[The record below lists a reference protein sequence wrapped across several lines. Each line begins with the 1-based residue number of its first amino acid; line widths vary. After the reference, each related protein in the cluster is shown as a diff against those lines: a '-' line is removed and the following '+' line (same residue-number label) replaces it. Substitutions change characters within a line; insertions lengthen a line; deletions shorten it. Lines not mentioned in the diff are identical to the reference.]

1 MSDSPELAPTST
13 PQRARASVFLWR
25 GEVGARGPLSA
36 GRRGGANPPR
46 ERHGESRGARSDAG
60 LARKAGDAGRWG
72 AKREENNGWFDNLWR
87 KTQKDAEDTI
97 KFIEEEHKKNVQKF
111 EAAVDEI
118 KTTAE
123 EVVDG
128 LQSQL
133 EGRKSLKMLREEKVR
148 GPPRRFFQAPT
159 EPVRPPR
166 RSLQRARLAR
176 VRRAALAQSTPPS
189 NLPTLPF
196 TPSSPPRPASSSRHR
211 SSRLRLVASH
221 APPPASGRR
230 RTPPRLPSRACR

>member
-1 MSDSPELAPTST
+1 MGARGHSRPGGAAVRTHRANAMVNPGEPGPTPDSPEKPAT
-13 PQRARASVFLWR
+13 PA
-25 GEVGARGPLSA
+25 E
-36 GRRGGANPPR
+36 GGAKP
-46 ERHGESRGARSDAG
+46 
-60 LARKAGDAGRWG
+60 
-72 AKREENNGWFDNLWR
+72 EENNGWFDNLWR

-123 EVVDG
+123 EAVDRASSKGASPSRCSARRKCVV
-128 LQSQL
+128 
-133 EGRKSLKMLREEKVR
+133 
-148 GPPRRFFQAPT
+148 RRVGFFQAPT